1 MTAQVAIKIDENNEN
16 PRKNLVDKIKF
27 CEERRIDLDIVED
40 IFEKAGVDVAHRW
53 GSLTSEAVRCSDT
66 KASQIEKKISV
77 LLENHIRYDN
87 KLIMVFDH
95 ILEDGIQEF
104 TNAFIKVY
112 SDSTSFEDT
121 EYIADSC
128 HQVTD
133 DLILY
138 NFKIVRE
145 VSERKE
151 LTESDLGHLAE
162 GVLSKYNRIIGY
174 RPVQIT
180 CFDAVALDLKNKRL
194 ILQLD
199 LGSII
204 LANAVDKFFNNLK
217 VSVNKAFRKVG
228 VTNCRIPDKA
238 QFINLYT
245 TIQNFYDKEEG
256 EITKASFSTSKNNH
270 HETLRDR
277 ARDIRKAEYHLR
289 GKAAEEAL
297 GGKIRPYRISK
308 RFERIT
314 DTWPQVYTGVHYRYF
329 NKNISGVKNLYEAH
343 IFDIKSYD
351 DYIFIIDKIL
361 ANITVT

>member
-1 MTAQVAIKIDENNEN
+1 MTAQVAIKIDENNEH
-16 PRKNLVDKIKF
+16 PRKSLVDKIKF
-27 CEERRIDLDIVED
+27 CEGRRIDLDIVED

-66 KASQIEKKISV
+66 KASQIEEKIST

-87 KLIMVFDH
+87 KLIMVFNHLTDDDIH
-95 ILEDGIQEF
+95 EF
-104 TNAFIKVY
+104 INAFIKVY
-112 SDSTSFEDT
+112 SDSTSFEGT
-121 EYIADSC
+121 EYTADSC
-128 HQVTD
+128 HEVTE

-151 LTESDLGHLAE
+151 LTMSDLGNLAE
-162 GVLSKYNRIIGY
+162 DVLGQYSRIIGY
-174 RPVQIT
+174 RPVKIT
-180 CFDAVALDLKNKRL
+180 CFDALAIDIKNKRL

-199 LGSII
+199 LGSIV
-204 LANAVDKFFNNLK
+204 LANAVDKFFQNLR
-217 VSVNKAFRKVG
+217 VSINKAFRKLG
-228 VTNCRIPDKA
+228 VINCRVPEKA
-238 QFINLYT
+238 QFSNLYT
-245 TIQNFYDKEEG
+245 TLQNFYDNEEG
-256 EITKASFSTSKNNH
+256 EVTKASFSTSKNNH

-277 ARDIRKAEYHLR
+277 ARDIRKAEYHLT
-289 GKAAEEAL
+289 GKAAEEAQ

-314 DTWPQVYTGVHYRYF
+314 NTWPQVYTGVHYRYF